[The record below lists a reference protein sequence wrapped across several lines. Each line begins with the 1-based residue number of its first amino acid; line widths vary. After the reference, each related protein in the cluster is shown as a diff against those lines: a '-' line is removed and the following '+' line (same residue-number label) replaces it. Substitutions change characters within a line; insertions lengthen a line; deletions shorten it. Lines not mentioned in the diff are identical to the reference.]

1 MSMQDS
7 PLGQYLPWAP
17 NWLVALV
24 MVVAAVAIA
33 VIIHALIQNLILR
46 LLMSRHPLVSTLT
59 RRTRGVTRYGL
70 ILFMLSIVIP
80 LLPLDPT
87 ATDLANKVFIAA
99 LILLIG
105 WIVLFVAN
113 LTADHYVG
121 RFQIGAPDDFLARK
135 AVTQVEVLKRIVD
148 ALIIVVAIGFALMTF
163 DSVRQLGLS
172 LFASAGVV
180 GIVAGVA
187 LRSVLANFFAG
198 LQIALTQPIRI
209 NDVVI
214 VEGEFGNVE
223 ELSSTYVVI
232 RLWDLRRL
240 VVPLSYF
247 IEKPFQNWTRSSSR
261 VLGTVFIYMD
271 YTLPI
276 ETIRKKAKEVVE
288 VSALWDKR
296 AFNVQVTDMKEHAL
310 EVRVLVSADDAG
322 KCWDLRCEVREKLI
336 EFIRSEHPDA
346 LPKRRTET
354 LIERVASHNGREQAG
369 DGVSLDTAKHYP
381 V

>member
-7 PLGQYLPWAP
+7 TLEQYLSWAP
-17 NWLVALV
+17 DWLVALI
-24 MVVAAVAIA
+24 MVVAALAIA
-33 VIIHALIQNLILR
+33 VIIHALFQKLVLR
-46 LLMSRHPLVSTLT
+46 LWVSRHPVVSTLI

-70 ILFMLSIVIP
+70 ILFMVSIVIP
-80 LLPLDPT
+80 LLPLDRGAT
-87 ATDLANKVFIAA
+87 ALANKVFIAA

-105 WIVLFVAN
+105 WVVLLAAN
-113 LTADHYVG
+113 LTADHYIG

-135 AVTQVEVLKRIVD
+135 AVTQVEVLKRILD

-209 NDVVI
+209 HDI
-214 VEGEFGNVE
+214 VTIEGEFGHVE
-223 ELSSTYVVI
+223 ELSSSYVVI

-261 VLGTVFIYMD
+261 LLGTVFLHMD
-271 YTLPI
+271 YTVPI
-276 ETIRKKAKEVVE
+276 ETIRNKAKEIVE
-288 VSALWDKR
+288 ASGLWDKQV
-296 AFNVQVTDMKEHAL
+296 FNVQVTDMKETAL
-310 EVRVLVSADDAG
+310 EIRVLVSCADSG

-336 EFIRSEHPDA
+336 EFIKSEYPNA
-346 LPKRRTET
+346 LPRHP
-354 LIERVASHNGREQAG
+354 LIDRAMSQNSQRQPDNAASADLKAH
-369 DGVSLDTAKHYP
+369 
-381 V
+381 

>member
-1 MSMQDS
+1 MQS
-7 PLGQYLPWAP
+7 TPLGQYLVWAP

-24 MVVAAVAIA
+24 MVLAAFATA
-33 VIIHALIQNLILR
+33 VIVHALIQKLILR
-46 LLMSRHPLVSTLT
+46 LWVARHPVVSTLI
-59 RRTRGVTRYGL
+59 RRTRGVTRYAL
-70 ILFMLSIVIP
+70 ILFLLSIVIP
-80 LLPLDPT
+80 LLPLDR
-87 ATDLANKVFIAA
+87 ATTLVANKIFIAA

-105 WIVLFVAN
+105 WVVLLAAN
-113 LTADHYVG
+113 LSADHYIG

-209 NDVVI
+209 GDTVT

-223 ELSSTYVVI
+223 ELSSSYVVI

-261 VLGTVFIYMD
+261 ILGTVFIHMD
-271 YTLPI
+271 YTVPI
-276 ETIRKKAKEVVE
+276 ETIRKKAREIVE
-288 VSALWDKR
+288 ASSFWDKQV
-296 AFNVQVTDMKEHAL
+296 FNVQVTDMKEAAL
-310 EVRVLVSADDAG
+310 EIRILVSAADSSR
-322 KCWDLRCEVREKLI
+322 CWDLRCEVREKLI
-336 EFIRSEHPDA
+336 EFLWAEYPGA
-346 LPKRRTET
+346 LPRHPPAEPVIAK
-354 LIERVASHNGREQAG
+354 NGSRPPDSSTPADNSAYELG
-369 DGVSLDTAKHYP
+369 
-381 V
+381 

>member
-1 MSMQDS
+1 M
-7 PLGQYLPWAP
+7 WAP
-17 NWLVALV
+17 DWLVALV
-24 MVVAAVAIA
+24 LVVLAIA
-33 VIIHALIQNLILR
+33 VALTIHAVLDKVVLR
-46 LLMSRHPLVSTLT
+46 LSGTRHPIIATLI

-70 ILFMLSIVIP
+70 ILFVVSVVMPI
-80 LLPLDPT
+80 LPLDRA

-105 WIVLFVAN
+105 WVVLLSAN
-113 LTADHYVG
+113 LSADHYVG

-148 ALIIVVAIGFALMTF
+148 ALIIVVAVGFALMTF

-209 NDVVI
+209 HDVVI
-214 VEGEFGNVE
+214 VEGEFGHVE
-223 ELSSTYVVI
+223 ELSSTYVVL

-261 VLGTVFIYMD
+261 ILGTVFIYID
-271 YTLPI
+271 YTVPV
-276 ETIRKKAKEVVE
+276 ETVRTKAREIVE
-288 VSALWDKR
+288 ASGFWDKQV
-296 AFNVQVTDMKEHAL
+296 FNVQVTDMKEYAL
-310 EVRVLVSADDAG
+310 EIRVLVSAADSG
-322 KCWDLRCEVREKLI
+322 RCWDLRCEVREKLI
-336 EFIRSEHPDA
+336 EFIRTQYPNA
-346 LPKRRTET
+346 LPRHRTET
-354 LIERVASHNGREQAG
+354 LIERVVSQNGQQHPDGGLSPEDASHQ
-369 DGVSLDTAKHYP
+369 VS
-381 V
+381 

>member
-1 MSMQDS
+1 MQNS
-7 PLGQYLPWAP
+7 PLGQYIPWAP

-24 MVVAAVAIA
+24 MVVAAFAIA
-33 VIIHALIQNLILR
+33 VIVHALLQNLTLR
-46 LLMSRHPLVSTLT
+46 LWVSRHPLVSTLI

-80 LLPLDPT
+80 LLPLDRA

-105 WIVLFVAN
+105 WIVLLVAN

-163 DSVRQLGLS
+163 EPVRQLGLS

-209 NDVVI
+209 GDI
-214 VEGEFGNVE
+214 VTIEGEFGHVE
-223 ELSSTYVVI
+223 ELSSAYVVI

-261 VLGTVFIYMD
+261 ILGTVFIHMD
-271 YTLPI
+271 YTVPI
-276 ETIRKKAKEVVE
+276 ETMRKKAREIVE
-288 VSALWDKR
+288 ASGLWDKQV
-296 AFNVQVTDMKEHAL
+296 FNVQVTDMKETAL
-310 EVRVLVSADDAG
+310 EIRVLVSAADSG

-336 EFIRSEHPDA
+336 EFIKSEYPNA
-346 LPKRRTET
+346 LPRHPFTERA
-354 LIERVASHNGREQAG
+354 ISQNGQRQPDNAATADIQA
-369 DGVSLDTAKHYP
+369 H
-381 V
+381 

>member
-7 PLGQYLPWAP
+7 TLEQYLSWAP
-17 NWLVALV
+17 DWLVALV
-24 MVVAAVAIA
+24 VVVAALAVA
-33 VIIHALIQNLILR
+33 VIIHALFQKLILR
-46 LLMSRHPLVSTLT
+46 LWVSRHPVVSTLI

-70 ILFMLSIVIP
+70 ILFVVSIVIP
-80 LLPLDPT
+80 LLPLDRG

-105 WIVLFVAN
+105 WIVLLAAN
-113 LTADHYVG
+113 LSADHYIG

-209 NDVVI
+209 HDIVT
-214 VEGEFGNVE
+214 VEGEFGHVE
-223 ELSSTYVVI
+223 ELSSSYVVI

-261 VLGTVFIYMD
+261 ILGTVFLHMA
-271 YTLPI
+271 YTVPI
-276 ETIRKKAKEVVE
+276 ETIRKKAREIVE
-288 VSALWDKR
+288 ASGLWDKQV
-296 AFNVQVTDMKEHAL
+296 FNVQVTDMKETSL
-310 EVRVLVSADDAG
+310 EIRVLVSCPDSG

-336 EFIRSEHPDA
+336 EFIKSEYPNA
-346 LPKRRTET
+346 LPRHPLTDRAVSQNGQ
-354 LIERVASHNGREQAG
+354 RQPDGAASADIKAH
-369 DGVSLDTAKHYP
+369 
-381 V
+381 

>member
-1 MSMQDS
+1 
-7 PLGQYLPWAP
+7 
-17 NWLVALV
+17 
-24 MVVAAVAIA
+24 MVVAALAIA
-33 VIIHALIQNLILR
+33 VIIHALVQKVISR
-46 LLMSRHPLVSTLT
+46 LWVSRHPVVRTLI

-70 ILFMLSIVIP
+70 ILFVLSIVIP
-80 LLPLDPT
+80 LLPLDRV

-105 WIVLFVAN
+105 WIVLLAAN
-113 LTADHYVG
+113 LSADHYIG

-135 AVTQVEVLKRIVD
+135 AVTQVEVLKRILD
-148 ALIIVVAIGFALMTF
+148 ALIIVVAVGFALMTF

-209 NDVVI
+209 GDI
-214 VEGEFGNVE
+214 VTIEGEFGHVE
-223 ELSSTYVVI
+223 ELSSSYVVI

-240 VVPLSYF
+240 VVPLAYF

-261 VLGTVFIYMD
+261 ILGTVFLHMD
-271 YTLPI
+271 YTVPI
-276 ETIRKKAKEVVE
+276 ETIRAKAREIVE
-288 VSALWDKR
+288 ASGLWDKQV
-296 AFNVQVTDMKEHAL
+296 FSVQVTDMKESAL
-310 EVRVLVSADDAG
+310 EIRVLFSCADSG

-336 EFIRSEHPDA
+336 EFIKSEYPNA
-346 LPKRRTET
+346 LPRHPAVDRA
-354 LIERVASHNGREQAG
+354 VAQNGQRQP
-369 DGVSLDTAKHYP
+369 DNTVSADINAH
-381 V
+381 

>member
-1 MSMQDS
+1 MSMQGN
-7 PLGQYLPWAP
+7 PLAQYFLWAP

-24 MVVAAVAIA
+24 MVVVAFAMAVT
-33 VIIHALIQNLILR
+33 VHALIQNLILR
-46 LLMSRHPLVSTLT
+46 LWIARHPVVHALI
-59 RRTRGVTRYGL
+59 RRTRGVTRYAL
-70 ILFMLSIVIP
+70 ILFLLSLVIP
-80 LLPLDPT
+80 LLPLDPV
-87 ATDLANKVFIAA
+87 ATTLANKVFIAA

-105 WIVLFVAN
+105 WVVLLAAN
-113 LTADHYVG
+113 LSADHYVG

-180 GIVAGVA
+180 GIIAGVA

-209 NDVVI
+209 GDTVT

-223 ELSSTYVVI
+223 ELSSSYVVI

-261 VLGTVFIYMD
+261 ILGTVFIHMD
-271 YTLPI
+271 YTVPI
-276 ETIRKKAKEVVE
+276 ETIRKRAREIVE
-288 VSALWDKR
+288 ASGFWDKQV
-296 AFNVQVTDMKEHAL
+296 FNVQVTDMKEAAL
-310 EVRVLVSADDAG
+310 EIRILVSAADSS

-336 EFIRSEHPDA
+336 QFLRTEYPDA
-346 LPKRRTET
+346 LPRHPPAELVSAT
-354 LIERVASHNGREQAG
+354 NGQRQP
-369 DGVSLDTAKHYP
+369 DGSAPAENSAFELG
-381 V
+381 

>member
-1 MSMQDS
+1 MQGS
-7 PLGQYLPWAP
+7 SFGEYLFWAP

-24 MVVAAVAIA
+24 MVVVAVAA
-33 VIIHALIQNLILR
+33 AIIVHALIQNLIFR
-46 LLMSRHPLVSTLT
+46 LWVSRHPVVSALL
-59 RRTRGVTRYGL
+59 RRTRGVSRYGL
-70 ILFMLSIVIP
+70 MLFALSIVIP
-80 LLPLDPT
+80 LLPLDRT
-87 ATDLANKVFIAA
+87 ATDFANKVFIAA

-105 WIVLFVAN
+105 WIVLLAAN
-113 LTADHYVG
+113 LSADHYVG

-148 ALIIVVAIGFALMTF
+148 ALIIVVAVGFALMTF

-209 NDVVI
+209 GDTVT

-223 ELSSTYVVI
+223 ELSSSYVVI

-261 VLGTVFIYMD
+261 ILGTVFIHTD
-271 YTLPI
+271 YSVPI
-276 ETIRKKAKEVVE
+276 ETIRKKAREIVE
-288 VSALWDKR
+288 TSGLWDKQV
-296 AFNVQVTDMKEHAL
+296 FNVQVTDMKEAAL
-310 EVRVLVSADDAG
+310 EIRVLVSAADSS

-336 EFIRSEHPDA
+336 EFLRAEYPNALLWRLPVDA
-346 LPKRRTET
+346 
-354 LIERVASHNGREQAG
+354 RVAQIGQQRSNSAEIPAH
-369 DGVSLDTAKHYP
+369 
-381 V
+381 